1 MPPLS
6 SLTVHKDLLRRP
18 VSTSTHNTL
27 GKSKIKTFDMSVS
40 AAKTVTTKL
49 NDVGSKTVPSGAVV
63 SSLGIDNFALWS
75 LYSLT
80 VNHVLLE
87 LDQEGN
93 LKPRKD
99 STFLN
104 SIL

>member
-1 MPPLS
+1 MLFETF
-6 SLTVHKDLLRRP
+6 SLIFSHERDIEELVLL
-18 VSTSTHNTL
+18 
-27 GKSKIKTFDMSVS
+27 KIKTFDMSVS
-40 AAKTVTTKL
+40 ATKTVTTKL
-49 NDVGSKTVPSGAVV
+49 NYVGSKTVPSGAVV